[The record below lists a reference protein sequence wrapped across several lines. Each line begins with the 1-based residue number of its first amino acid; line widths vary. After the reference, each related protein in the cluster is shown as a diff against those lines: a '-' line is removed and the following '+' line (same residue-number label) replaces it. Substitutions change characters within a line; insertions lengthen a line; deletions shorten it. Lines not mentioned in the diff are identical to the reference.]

1 METCAK
7 GRAGRCVTHR
17 GAGQAGRPSEVGVD
31 ADRRRGGRRARG
43 PAGAGLPRAP
53 SHHES
58 AHKDPAEMP
67 RGIRGAEVA
76 GGEGIGAAALAYL
89 RQRRGSA
96 GGKELSLGF
105 RAAEVGCSGGPWG
118 VK

>member
-1 METCAK
+1 
-7 GRAGRCVTHR
+7 
-17 GAGQAGRPSEVGVD
+17 
-31 ADRRRGGRRARG
+31 
-43 PAGAGLPRAP
+43 
-53 SHHES
+53 
-58 AHKDPAEMP
+58 MP

-76 GGEGIGAAALAYL
+76 GGEGIGAAALAYM
-89 RQRRGSA
+89 RRRRGSA

>member
-1 METCAK
+1 MEMCAK
-7 GRAGRCVTHR
+7 GREGRCVTHR
-17 GAGQAGRPSEVGVD
+17 GAGQAGWPSKVGVD

-89 RQRRGSA
+89 RRCRGSA
-96 GGKELSLGF
+96 RGGLLLGF
-105 RAAEVGCSGGPWG
+105 RAAEVRASSGRQRGYL
-118 VK
+118 